1 MSAVASLQ
9 NRIHSIDFFRGAVM
23 FLLIAEFS
31 HLFDV
36 LMQTGNSSITETADF
51 LFHHVAW
58 EGLHFWD
65 LIQPFFMFIVGVSLP
80 FSYANRLKRGDS
92 EKQIRN
98 HALRRSFL
106 LLFFGWALYC
116 IGPEKI
122 IFQFDN
128 VLAQLSF
135 TYLLAFLLLKQKR
148 WIQLTVSLGVIVLSD
163 LLYRYFTVPG
173 FDMAFVAGQN
183 FGAWFNILISGY
195 EYGGHWAAFNAVP
208 TAAHTLW
215 GMMAGQL
222 LLSSSS
228 SKIILK
234 KLIYAALICLLLGV
248 VTGIFT
254 PIIKRISTTSF
265 VLWSGGWTFL
275 ALALCYY
282 LIDIKKSIKSTLFF
296 RVVGMNPLFIYLFAS
311 VGGAG
316 LFQKIGK
323 PFTHTLIEDFSPW
336 LANFILSLGV
346 LFCLWY
352 VCYWLYQKRIFVK
365 I

>member
-1 MSAVASLQ
+1 MNTDVSVN
-9 NRIHSIDFFRGAVM
+9 NRIQSIDFFRGAVM
-23 FLLIAEFS
+23 FFLIAEFS

-36 LMQTGNSSITETADF
+36 LKETGNSTVTQITDF
-51 LFHHVAW
+51 LFHHAAW

-80 FSYANRLKRGDS
+80 FSYANRIKRGDS